1 MNSNLE
7 VSLVFLSLFGDLVPV
22 HIMFITQ
29 LIKHF
34 FFAMEFRCSGAEHR
48 ILLHFQPYNPDMNP
62 DCASEQSTYFRERL

>member
-7 VSLVFLSLFGDLVPV
+7 VFLVFLSLFGDLVPV

-34 FFAMEFRCSGAEHR
+34 FLPWSLDAVVQSTEFYCTSN
-48 ILLHFQPYNPDMNP
+48 PYNPDMNP
-62 DCASEQSTYFRERL
+62 DCASEQSTYSRERL